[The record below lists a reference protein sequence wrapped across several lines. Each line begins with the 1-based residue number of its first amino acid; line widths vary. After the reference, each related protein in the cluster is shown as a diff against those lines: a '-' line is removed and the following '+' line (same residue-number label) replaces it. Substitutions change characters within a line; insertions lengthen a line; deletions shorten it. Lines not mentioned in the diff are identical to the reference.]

1 MLKRTIL
8 ATAVAGALAV
18 GVLAQESA
26 TLVMKSGEKVT
37 GQLVDMGAAGFTVK
51 VDGQDKTIA
60 KNDVAV
66 IDFSGSGNVSDE
78 QWSKIGSGPAVVLRS
93 GETVKGQLYDI
104 GGTTPL
110 RITLKTDSG
119 ERNLTSQEVGS
130 IVLAKPSGA
139 VATSGTAAT
148 AGVPEG
154 EGIAVAANQQWTPT
168 GLTVRK
174 GDRISFKATGK
185 AQLSQDASFVA
196 SPHGVED
203 QRKSAQAP
211 LPGNFVGA
219 LIGRVGNSEPFP
231 VGGDQVIT
239 MPADGQLFL
248 GINDDQVSDNQGGFR
263 VQISRQGRR

>member
-18 GVLAQESA
+18 GVQAQEKA

-37 GQLVDMGAAGFTVK
+37 GQLVDMGASGFTVK
-51 VDGQDKTIA
+51 VDGQDKNIA

-66 IDFSGSGNVSDE
+66 IDFSGSGALTDE
-78 QWSKIGSGPAVVLRS
+78 QWSKVGSGPAVVLRS
-93 GETVKGQLYDI
+93 GETVNGQLYDI
-104 GGTTPL
+104 GGTSPL
-110 RITLKTDSG
+110 RITLKTDAG
-119 ERNLTSQEVGS
+119 ERNLTSSEVGS

-139 VATSGTAAT
+139 VATSGTAST
-148 AGVPEG
+148 MSIPDGQGV
-154 EGIAVAANQQWTPT
+154 AVAANQQWTPA

-185 AQLSQDASFVA
+185 AQLSNDASFVA
-196 SPHGVED
+196 NPNGAED

-211 LPGNFVGA
+211 LPANFVGA
-219 LIGRVGNSEPFP
+219 LIGRVGNSQPFP

-248 GINDDQVSDNQGGFR
+248 GINDEQVADNQGGYR
-263 VQISRQGRR
+263 VQISRQGSR